1 MNFKRIASMALAIT
15 LVLSMASL
23 YSCGAK
29 EIEYTVNVKDALG
42 NPYTSGIIVNFMQ
55 NGEKV
60 AMHAIDENGTAKK
73 TLTKGDYTV
82 ELDFTGDKEAYHYAG
97 GATLSAKAASV
108 DVILANKITS
118 DATVLTVGADEYDAY
133 AIAAGCTYI
142 ELDTAKRNY
151 FLFTPTQG
159 GHYVFSVAEGSDIEI
174 GYYGAP
180 HFIQSASVA
189 EAAKDGSF
197 YLDVKDGMIG
207 QGDGGTATYVI
218 GVDTKKAESCVIAV
232 DRTGDA
238 TKTIEDEP
246 WIVYEGTHTPSLYTL
261 PEGVQI
267 KEFDLTAKTGAYK
280 FVLDKETGFYH
291 LNTKDGPL
299 VLVRL
304 TEDCDYIACY
314 ATILDKQNVCKYFY
328 SSDEKTYENFE
339 KRETY
344 ANCLFD
350 YIDCADE
357 ATGTYPL
364 TEDLMYIIQQNGDHM
379 GWWNPDGSN
388 YRFRNVDDTKDL
400 TINTEIAWLLMC
412 CYAE

>member
-1 MNFKRIASMALAIT
+1 MNLKRFASMALAIT
-15 LVLSMASL
+15 LILSCAAL
-23 YSCGAK
+23 FSCGAK

-42 NPYTSGIIVNFMQ
+42 NPYSSGIIVNFMQ
-55 NGEKV
+55 DGERA
-60 AMHAIDENGTAKK
+60 AMQAVDENGTAKK

-82 ELDFTGDKEAYHYAG
+82 ELDFTGDKDAYYYAG
-97 GATLSAKAASV
+97 GATLSAKENTV
-108 DVILANKITS
+108 DAILANKTTG
-118 DATVLTVGADEYDAY
+118 DPTVLIVGENEYDAY
-133 AIAAGCTYI
+133 AINTGCTYV
-142 ELDTAKRNY
+142 ELSTKGRSY

-159 GHYVFSVAEGSDIEI
+159 GHYVFSVAEGKDVEI

-180 HFIQSASVA
+180 HFIQNFSVA
-189 EAAKDGSF
+189 EVKDGSF
-197 YLDVKDGMIG
+197 FLDVKDGMIG

-218 GVDTKKAESCVIAV
+218 GVDSKKAESCVIAIE
-232 DRTGDA
+232 RTGDA

-246 WIVYEGTHTPSLYTL
+246 WTTFKGTHTPEVYTL

-267 KEFDLTAKTGAYK
+267 KEFDLTAKTDAYK
-280 FVLDKETGFYH
+280 FVLDKETGYYH
-291 LNTKDGPL
+291 LNSKDGPV

-304 TEDCDYIACY
+304 AEDCDYIACY
-314 ATILDKQNVCKYFY
+314 ATILDKQNVVKYFY
-328 SSDEKTYENFE
+328 DGEEKTYENFV

-344 ANCLFD
+344 ADCLFD

-379 GWWNPDGSN
+379 GWWDPDGST
-388 YRFRNVDDTKDL
+388 YRFRNMDETKDL

>member
-1 MNFKRIASMALAIT
+1 MNLKRFASMALAIT
-15 LVLSMASL
+15 LILSCAAL
-23 YSCGAK
+23 FSCGAK

-42 NPYTSGIIVNFMQ
+42 NPYSSGIIVNFMQ
-55 NGEKV
+55 NGERA
-60 AMHAIDENGTAKK
+60 AMQAVDENGTAKK

-82 ELDFTGDKEAYHYAG
+82 ELDFTGDKDAYYYAG
-97 GATLSAKAASV
+97 GAKLSAKENTV
-108 DVILANKITS
+108 DAILANKTTG
-118 DATVLTVGADEYDAY
+118 DPTVLIVGENEYDAY
-133 AIAAGCTYI
+133 AINTGCTYV
-142 ELDTAKRNY
+142 ELSTKGRSY

-159 GHYVFSVAEGSDIEI
+159 GHYVFSVAEGKDVEI

-180 HFIQSASVA
+180 HFIQDFSVA
-189 EAAKDGSF
+189 EVKDGSF
-197 YLDVKDGMIG
+197 FLDVKDGMIG

-218 GVDTKKAESCVIAV
+218 GIDSKKAESCVIAIE
-232 DRTGDA
+232 RTGDA

-246 WIVYEGTHTPSLYTL
+246 WTTFKGTHTPKAYTL

-267 KEFDLTAKTGAYK
+267 KEFDLTAKTDAYK
-280 FVLDKETGFYH
+280 FVLDKETGYYH
-291 LNTKDGPL
+291 LNSKDGPV

-304 TEDCDYIACY
+304 AEDCDYIACY
-314 ATILDKQNVCKYFY
+314 ATILDKQNVVKYFY
-328 SSDEKTYENFE
+328 DGEEKTYENFV

-344 ANCLFD
+344 ADCLFD

-379 GWWNPDGSN
+379 GWWDPDGSN
-388 YRFRNVDDTKDL
+388 YRFRNMDETKDL